1 MDTFE
6 WINDY
11 GDRSGIARLGALPI
25 DRRQYERALRLGSFG

>member
-11 GDRSGIARLGALPI
+11 GDRSGIAC
-25 DRRQYERALRLGSFG
+25 YMMERAKKWGRNRKT